1 MVVIY
6 LAALAGGFG
15 LEFDFNRLNE
25 LSETT
30 PVLVDL
36 KPTGLHYMEDLAA
49 AGGIPAVMRELGSLL
64 HLDCETITGET
75 IGARLESWG
84 KWVDRTV
91 IRGIKDPI
99 QPSGGLVMLFGN
111 LAPGAA
117 LLNRSAAD

>member
-64 HLDCETITGET
+64 HLDFETITGET
-75 IGARLESWG
+75 VGAPLESSG
-84 KWVDRTV
+84 QRLDRPAMP
-91 IRGIKDPI
+91 RNKNPI
-99 QPSGGLVMLFGN
+99 Q
-111 LAPGAA
+111 
-117 LLNRSAAD
+117 